1 MDVIAAKADLI
12 YAGWA
17 GEAGGSLES
26 CPVARGEGATLSQNL
41 AIPTGCRY
49 SVNGIEMHVLIAGS
63 GPDVLLLHGFPDS
76 HKLWRYQVP
85 ALVAAGFRVIAP
97 DLRGY
102 GLTEIPKGG
111 VKAYR
116 MDQLVADVVSLLDV
130 LGVAKVR
137 LVGHDWG
144 AGIGWQAAILHPD
157 RIDRYVAISV
167 GHPTSFKRGGFKQ
180 KLSSWYMLMF
190 QLRGF
195 AEWLISVNDF
205 ELFGRL
211 SGFPQEVP
219 NWRADLGRPGRLTAA
234 LSYYRANIA
243 LMLFDSGNVTVPVMG
258 IWSAGDT
265 ALTEQQM
272 VNSARFC
279 KAGWRYER
287 IDGVGHWVPLEA
299 PERLNAFLVD
309 YLR

>member
-1 MDVIAAKADLI
+1 MNQDL
-12 YAGWA
+12 
-17 GEAGGSLES
+17 
-26 CPVARGEGATLSQNL
+26 AT
-41 AIPTGCRY
+41 IPTGSRY
-49 SVNGIEMHVLIAGS
+49 SVNGTEMYVVIAGS

-76 HKLWRYQVP
+76 HKLWRYQIP
-85 ALVAAGFRVIAP
+85 ALVAGGFRVIAP

-102 GLTEIPKGG
+102 GFTDIPKGG
-111 VKAYR
+111 VAAYR

-144 AGIGWQAAILHPD
+144 AGIGWQAAIAHPD

-180 KLSSWYMLMF
+180 KLNSWYMLMF
-190 QLRGF
+190 RLRGF

-205 ELFGRL
+205 KLFGRL

-234 LSYYRANIA
+234 LNYYRANIA
-243 LMLFDSGNVTVPVMG
+243 LILSSDSGNVTVAVPVMG
-258 IWSAGDT
+258 IWSARDT
-265 ALTEQQM
+265 ALTERQM
-272 VNSARFC
+272 VNSAQFC

-287 IDGVGHWVPLEA
+287 IDGVGHWLPLEA
-299 PERLNAFLVD
+299 PERLNTLLLD

>member
-1 MDVIAAKADLI
+1 MNQDL
-12 YAGWA
+12 
-17 GEAGGSLES
+17 
-26 CPVARGEGATLSQNL
+26 AT
-41 AIPTGCRY
+41 IPTGSRY
-49 SVNGIEMHVLIAGS
+49 SVNGTEMYVVIAGT

-76 HKLWRYQVP
+76 HKLWRYQIP
-85 ALVAAGFRVIAP
+85 ALVAGGFRVIAP

-102 GLTEIPKGG
+102 GFTDIPKGG
-111 VKAYR
+111 VAAYR

-144 AGIGWQAAILHPD
+144 AGIGWQAAIAHPD

-180 KLSSWYMLMF
+180 KLNSWYMLMF

-205 ELFGRL
+205 KLFGRL

-234 LSYYRANIA
+234 LNYYRANIA
-243 LMLFDSGNVTVPVMG
+243 LILSSDSGNVTVAVPVMG
-258 IWSAGDT
+258 IWSARDT
-265 ALTEQQM
+265 ALTERQM
-272 VNSARFC
+272 VNSAQFC

-287 IDGVGHWVPLEA
+287 IDGVGHWLPLEA
-299 PERLNAFLVD
+299 PERLNTLLLD

>member
-1 MDVIAAKADLI
+1 MNQDL
-12 YAGWA
+12 
-17 GEAGGSLES
+17 
-26 CPVARGEGATLSQNL
+26 AT
-41 AIPTGCRY
+41 IPTGSRY
-49 SVNGIEMHVLIAGS
+49 SVNGTEMYVVIAGS

-76 HKLWRYQVP
+76 HKLWRYQIP
-85 ALVAAGFRVIAP
+85 ALVAGGFRVIAP

-102 GLTEIPKGG
+102 GFTDIPKGG
-111 VKAYR
+111 VAAYR

-144 AGIGWQAAILHPD
+144 AGIGWQAAIAHPD

-180 KLSSWYMLMF
+180 KLNSWYMLMF

-205 ELFGRL
+205 KLFGRL

-234 LSYYRANIA
+234 LNYYRANIA
-243 LMLFDSGNVTVPVMG
+243 LILSSDSGNVTVAVPVMG
-258 IWSAGDT
+258 IWSARDT
-265 ALTEQQM
+265 ALTERQM
-272 VNSARFC
+272 VNSAQFC

-287 IDGVGHWVPLEA
+287 IDGVGHWLPLEA
-299 PERLNAFLVD
+299 PERLNTLLLD

>member
-1 MDVIAAKADLI
+1 MNQTI
-12 YAGWA
+12 
-17 GEAGGSLES
+17 
-26 CPVARGEGATLSQNL
+26 ATL
-41 AIPTGCRY
+41 PTGSRHT
-49 SVNGIEMHVLIAGS
+49 VNGIEMNVVIAGS

-76 HKLWRYQVP
+76 HKLWRHQIP
-85 ALVAAGFRVIAP
+85 AMVAAGFRVIAP
-97 DLRGY
+97 DLRGF

-111 VKAYR
+111 VAAYR
-116 MDQLVADVVSLLDV
+116 MDQLVADVVSLLNV
-130 LGVAKVR
+130 LGIAKVR

-144 AGIGWQAAILHPD
+144 AAIGWQTAILHPD

-167 GHPTSFKRGGFKQ
+167 GHPTSFKRGGFEQ
-180 KLSSWYMLMF
+180 KVRSWYMLMF

-195 AEWLISVNDF
+195 AEWLVSVNDF
-205 ELFGRL
+205 KLFGQL

-219 NWRADLGRPGRLTAA
+219 NWKADLGRPERLTAA

-243 LMLFDSGNVTVPVMG
+243 LMLSSDIGDATVPVMG
-258 IWSAGDT
+258 IWSARDT

-272 VNSARFC
+272 VNSAQFC

-287 IDGVGHWVPLEA
+287 IDNVGHWVPLEA
-299 PERLNAFLVD
+299 PERLNHLLID

>member
-1 MDVIAAKADLI
+1 MNQDL
-12 YAGWA
+12 
-17 GEAGGSLES
+17 
-26 CPVARGEGATLSQNL
+26 AT
-41 AIPTGCRY
+41 IPTGSRY
-49 SVNGIEMHVLIAGS
+49 SVNGTEMYVVIAGS

-76 HKLWRYQVP
+76 HKLWRYQIP
-85 ALVAAGFRVIAP
+85 ALVAGGFRVIAP

-102 GLTEIPKGG
+102 GFTDIPKGG
-111 VKAYR
+111 VAAYR

-144 AGIGWQAAILHPD
+144 AGIGWQAAIAHPD

-180 KLSSWYMLMF
+180 RLNSWYMLMF

-205 ELFGRL
+205 KLFGRL

-234 LSYYRANIA
+234 LNYYRANIA
-243 LMLFDSGNVTVPVMG
+243 LILSSDSGNVTVAVPVMG
-258 IWSAGDT
+258 IWSARDT
-265 ALTEQQM
+265 ALTERQM
-272 VNSARFC
+272 VNSAQFC

-287 IDGVGHWVPLEA
+287 IDGVGHWLPLEA
-299 PERLNAFLVD
+299 PERLNTLLLD